1 MTKTNPFNPGYYS
14 SSELQGMGFKYV
26 GQDVQ
31 IAKNCTILGLE
42 NISIGDNVRID
53 GGSTLACATGD
64 LIIGSYIHIGGY
76 CHLTCSGGISL
87 GDFSGLSQGVRIYSV
102 SDDYSGDCLTNPTVP
117 RAFLNVTTAAVD
129 IGKHVIIGS
138 GSVVLPGASIGDGAS
153 VGALS
158 LVNKPLESWGV
169 YCGAPARRLKTRSK
183 ALLQQEAELL
193 EARGRA
199 LPVL

>member
-1 MTKTNPFNPGYYS
+1 MTTTNPFNPGYYS

-53 GGSTLACATGD
+53 GGCTLACATGD

-76 CHLTCSGGISL
+76 CHLTCSGGIRL

-138 GSVVLPGASIGDGAS
+138 GSVVLPGASIG

>member
-1 MTKTNPFNPGYYS
+1 MTTTNPFNPGYYS

-53 GGSTLACATGD
+53 GGCTLACATGD

-76 CHLTCSGGISL
+76 CHLTCSGGIRL

-117 RAFLNVTTAAVD
+117 RAFLNVTTANM
-129 IGKHVIIGS
+129 
-138 GSVVLPGASIGDGAS
+138 
-153 VGALS
+153 LS
-158 LVNKPLESWGV
+158 S
-169 YCGAPARRLKTRSK
+169 A
-183 ALLQQEAELL
+183 QEASCCPVHRSATAHPL
-193 EARGRA
+193 ARCLWSTSPWNLGEFIA
-199 LPVL
+199 VHLHAG